1 MEQRLLSIL
10 CAGQEPADDEEHT
23 FRGTEHIA
31 RTMDQGAV
39 VGGLPRGTHRSTDRD
54 RWQDHRRI

>member
-1 MEQRLLSIL
+1 MEQGSLSLL

-39 VGGLPRGTHRSTDRD
+39 VGGLSRGTHGATDRY
-54 RWQDHRRI
+54 RWPSHWRI